1 MAMATATRTKSRK
14 GASVSRAT
22 LCAFSTRKAVKAE
35 MEKLQALVDAKR
47 PK

>member
-1 MAMATATRTKSRK
+1 MMQSFVSLGTNIVAQN
-14 GASVSRAT
+14 SV
-22 LCAFSTRKAVKAE
+22 VKAE

>member
-1 MAMATATRTKSRK
+1 MMQTF
-14 GASVSRAT
+14 VSLGT
-22 LCAFSTRKAVKAE
+22 NIVVQNPVVKAE